1 MHIIICITGVF
12 TSLQIIVICIVI
24 FLVSIPHACKT
35 AENTHHIYTITHLG
49 AVGSALGAMSFARG
63 WRCRSNRD
71 AWLRGAG
78 AALQGHNHD
87 GPGAASPRQLRRSQP
102 AAVMRG
108 STAWP
113 SSEASHGEAQ
123 ASKKKLYFEH
133 DIRST
138 PFVTNHQYYMSF
150 HKA

>member
-12 TSLQIIVICIVI
+12 TSLQIIVIYIVI

-35 AENTHHIYTITHLG
+35 VENTHHIYTITHLG

-87 GPGAASPRQLRRSQP
+87 GPGAASPRQLRR
-102 AAVMRG
+102 
-108 STAWP
+108 
-113 SSEASHGEAQ
+113 
-123 ASKKKLYFEH
+123 
-133 DIRST
+133 
-138 PFVTNHQYYMSF
+138 
-150 HKA
+150 

>member
-12 TSLQIIVICIVI
+12 TALQIIVIYIVI

-35 AENTHHIYTITHLG
+35 VENTHHIFTITHLG

-87 GPGAASPRQLRRSQP
+87 GPGAASPRQLRHSQP

-138 PFVTNHQYYMSF
+138 PFVTHHQYYMSF